1 MKKIIFFLITGLIVT
16 GFNLNAQKYIT
27 KEGSIEIFSQ
37 TPIFTIE
44 GINKKVASI
53 LNLENGDLVA
63 TTLIRSF
70 KFHEALVEDHFN
82 ENYLE
87 SEKFPKASFKGK
99 ITNFKDVDIKKNG
112 DYKVTIKGEL
122 TIHGTT
128 NPIEEQG
135 IITIKDGKIS
145 GKSIFN
151 VSLAKYKVRVE
162 ESYKDAIKDE
172 IKLDVHFDY
181 APATN

>member
-1 MKKIIFFLITGLIVT
+1 MKKTVFVIAIVMFLMGVQ
-16 GFNLNAQKYIT
+16 LNAQKYIT
-27 KEGSIEIFSQ
+27 KAGSIEIFSQ

-53 LNLENGDLVA
+53 LNLETGDLVV

-99 ITNFKDVDIKKNG
+99 IPNFQDIDVKKNG
-112 DYKVTIKGEL
+112 DYKVAVKGDL

-128 NPIEEQG
+128 IPIEQQAT
-135 IITIKDGKIS
+135 ITVKDGKIS
-145 GKSIFN
+145 GKTIFN
-151 VSLAKYKVRVE
+151 VSLAKYKIKVE
-162 ESYKDAIKDE
+162 ENYKDAIKDE
-172 IKLDVHFDY
+172 IKLNVRFDY
-181 APATN
+181 DLSAK